1 MAGSPADG
9 GTLPPT
15 AFSGPGF
22 VAQAAGDDSRV
33 PARLPGMELGVPVPY
48 TPAAPWQP
56 PGIAGPWPPDE
67 YVCDGGNAGPPVRV
81 GRQYDV
87 HGLGVEDTVAHF
99 DTLEGQTLVEPSNR
113 VCLYSPRFGA
123 VRQVV
128 GVEIDQ
134 QRDRA
139 TDVHLP
145 SRLAAPTTSQQLGL
159 SGQKVQPVAGLGMHP
174 AEALR
179 MRQGDGALSSRI
191 GPNGFD
197 NAYRSYENVA
207 VIRQGIFIE
216 AEAPFLAKG
225 VQAAVAWSHDQAVQI
240 ILDHQAANALAS
252 TRKLQETYTV
262 GSLPAQPRLRLVKVA
277 STPFAEPGDEVAF
290 TLRFDNV
297 GNQPI
302 GNVTIL
308 DSLSGRLEYVAGSAQ
323 CSRKAQFSTR
333 PNEGDSVLVR
343 CELSDPLPPGAGGVL
358 RFSCR
363 VR

>member
-1 MAGSPADG
+1 MAGCPAG
-9 GTLPPT
+9 GATLPST
-15 AFSGPGF
+15 AY
-22 VAQAAGDDSRV
+22 AAATPDEPV

-48 TPAAPWQP
+48 APTGPWQP

-67 YVCDGGNAGPPVRV
+67 YVCDGGNAGPPIRV

-87 HGLGVEDTVAHF
+87 HGLSAEDAVAHF
-99 DTLEGQTLVEPSNR
+99 DTLDGQTIVEPSNR
-113 VCLYSPRFGA
+113 VCIYSPRFGA

-128 GVEIDQ
+128 GVQIDQ

-139 TDVHLP
+139 ADVHLP
-145 SRLAAPTTSQQLGL
+145 SRLAAPTITQQLGL
-159 SGQKVQPVAGLGMHP
+159 SGQKVQPLAGLGTHP
-174 AEALR
+174 AEALQ
-179 MRQGDGALSSRI
+179 MRQGDGALSSQI
-191 GPNGFD
+191 GPHTFD
-197 NAYRSYENVA
+197 NTYRAYEDVA
-207 VIRQGIFIE
+207 VIRQGVFVE
-216 AEAPFLAKG
+216 SEAPFLAKG

-240 ILDHQAANALAS
+240 LLDHRAANVEAS
-252 TRKLQETYTV
+252 TRKLQETYAI
-262 GSLPAQPRLRLVKVA
+262 GSLPAPRLRLVKVA
-277 STPFAEPGDEVAF
+277 STPFAEPGDQVDF

-323 CSRKAQFSTR
+323 CSRKAQFAAR
-333 PNEGDSVLVR
+333 PNEQDSVVVR
-343 CELSDPLPPGAGGVL
+343 CDVTDPLPPGAGGVL

>member
-1 MAGSPADG
+1 
-9 GTLPPT
+9 
-15 AFSGPGF
+15 
-22 VAQAAGDDSRV
+22 
-33 PARLPGMELGVPVPY
+33 MELGVPVPY
-48 TPAAPWQP
+48 APTGPWQP

-67 YVCDGGNAGPPVRV
+67 YVCDGGNAGPPIRV

-87 HGLGVEDTVAHF
+87 HGLSAEDAIAHY
-99 DTLEGQTLVEPSNR
+99 DTLQGQTLVEPSNR
-113 VCLYSPRFGA
+113 VCIYSPRFGA

-128 GVEIDQ
+128 GVQIDQ

-139 TDVHLP
+139 ADVHLP
-145 SRLAAPTTSQQLGL
+145 SRPAAPTITQQLGL
-159 SGQKVQPVAGLGMHP
+159 SGQKVQPVAGLGTHP
-174 AEALR
+174 AEALQ
-179 MRQGDGALSSRI
+179 MRQGNGALSSQI
-191 GPNGFD
+191 GPRTFD
-197 NAYRSYENVA
+197 NTYRAYEDVA
-207 VIRQGIFIE
+207 VIRQGIFVE
-216 AEAPFLAKG
+216 SEAPFLAKG

-240 ILDHQAANALAS
+240 LLDRRAANVESS

-262 GSLPAQPRLRLVKVA
+262 GSTPAPRLRLVKVA

-308 DSLSGRLEYVAGSAQ
+308 DSLSGRLEYIAGSAQ
-323 CSRKAQFSTR
+323 CSRKAKFSVQ
-333 PNEGDSVLVR
+333 PNEDDSVVVR
-343 CELSDPLPPGAGGVL
+343 CGLTDPLPPGAGGVL

>member
-1 MAGSPADG
+1 M
-9 GTLPPT
+9 
-15 AFSGPGF
+15 
-22 VAQAAGDDSRV
+22 
-33 PARLPGMELGVPVPY
+33 PGMEQGVPLPY
-48 TPAAPWQP
+48 TPVGPWAP
-56 PGIAGPWPPDE
+56 PGIAGPWPADE
-67 YVCDGGNAGPPVRV
+67 YLGDGGNSGPPVRV

-87 HGLGVEDTVAHF
+87 HGLAPEDAIAHY

-128 GVEIDQ
+128 GAQIDQ

-139 TDVHLP
+139 ADVHLP
-145 SRLAAPTTSQQLGL
+145 NRLASPTTSERLGL
-159 SGQKVQPVAGLGMHP
+159 NGQKLQPVAELGTHP

-179 MRQGDGALSSRI
+179 MRQGDGALSSRV
-191 GPNGFD
+191 GPYSFD
-197 NAYRSYENVA
+197 NSYRAYEDIA
-207 VIRQGIFIE
+207 VIRWGVFIE

-225 VQAAVAWSHDQAVQI
+225 AQSAIAWTHDQAVQI
-240 ILDHQAANALAS
+240 LLERQAANVES
-252 TRKLQETYTV
+252 GTRKLQETYTI
-262 GSLPAQPRLRLVKVA
+262 GSSPAPRLRLVKVA

-290 TLRFDNV
+290 TFRFDNV

-323 CSRKAQFSTR
+323 CSRRAQFSAR
-333 PNEGDSVLVR
+333 PNEEDSVVVR
-343 CELSDPLPPGAGGVL
+343 CDLTDPLPPGAGGVL